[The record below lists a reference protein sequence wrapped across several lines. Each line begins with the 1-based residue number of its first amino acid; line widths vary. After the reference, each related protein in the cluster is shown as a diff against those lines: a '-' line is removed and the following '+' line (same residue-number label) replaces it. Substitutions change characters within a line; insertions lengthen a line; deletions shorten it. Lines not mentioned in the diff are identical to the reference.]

1 MASIEQAGACGRHNA
16 RARAR
21 LCPAISRPL
30 PAWREQNLRSLA
42 PGASSPSYNQTTL
55 GQNHR
60 VRQRLGQVAAS
71 HHRPGALSEAG
82 VWLCPPSLRVHAWT
96 RAVEAAWAADTR
108 ANALLVRRT
117 RSRVASSARER
128 SRASKSVS
136 VALPAQRVC

>member
-1 MASIEQAGACGRHNA
+1 M

-21 LCPAISRPL
+21 VSVLQFRDPSHRGASKTSAPSRP
-30 PAWREQNLRSLA
+30 ARA
-42 PGASSPSYNQTTL
+42 VPSYNQTTL

-117 RSRVASSARER
+117 RSRVASSAWER
-128 SRASKSVS
+128 
-136 VALPAQRVC
+136 